1 MSGLSVT
8 FHLEKM
14 LSRWEYCASSKVW
27 IWALLSKTRVLRL
40 PMRSQR
46 RSKNSESQP
55 QKSRLKPADY
65 FPFSFHLFSDFY
77 WSVRGI
83 GFSLYRCWVAVVLV
97 VSMGYLSSRI
107 FHAGH
112 YVDLM
117 VTEQNWRF
125 LFSPNNK
132 TRLSSE
138 WAQQTIQPRNM
149 QMKQI
154 FSMVK
159 TQEMLQFS
167 LMQRSS
173 SFFMLMLFQCAPPR
187 LL

>member
-1 MSGLSVT
+1 
-8 FHLEKM
+8 
-14 LSRWEYCASSKVW
+14 
-27 IWALLSKTRVLRL
+27 
-40 PMRSQR
+40 MRSER

-138 WAQQTIQPRNM
+138 WAQQQTIQPRNM

-187 LL
+187 LPQTWSILTIFCNNSQTYYLSLARSFFWCWLKIWPPGS

>member
-1 MSGLSVT
+1 
-8 FHLEKM
+8 
-14 LSRWEYCASSKVW
+14 
-27 IWALLSKTRVLRL
+27 
-40 PMRSQR
+40 
-46 RSKNSESQP
+46 
-55 QKSRLKPADY
+55 
-65 FPFSFHLFSDFY
+65 
-77 WSVRGI
+77 
-83 GFSLYRCWVAVVLV
+83 
-97 VSMGYLSSRI
+97 MGYLSSRI

-138 WAQQTIQPRNM
+138 WAQQQTIQPRNM

-187 LL
+187 LPQTWSILTIFCNNSQTYYLSLARSFLMLVENMAARLVNLSVCKIVNMLVIFLLCCTNFSWQERFCMLNLTPALDYLTATENRLAF